1 MPVDTR
7 INVPFLPQEGITSQI
22 LTAIQL
28 ANEQHRQQQ
37 QTGIQ
42 QQQTGI
48 QQQQVNQQGALI
60 PSDIA
65 QKEAAA
71 KADTAQA
78 DTAEFNLK
86 ARKEMFRNLT
96 GMDLDAPQGTA
107 PAATGGTIADTVD
120 SLIQDPS
127 LSGTEKQ
134 ALGVAGR
141 QAMLRAYQDP
151 STAMESVVST
161 YNDILKQHG
170 DNTRAIKTD
179 TRQDSGSA
187 TGYSIIGTRPDGS
200 EAFRHPSQPPLPKT
214 LEEATALLGSASLA
228 NSREP
233 TPGNQ
238 AALELYKKQH
248 DAMYADHL
256 AVVER
261 QARATAQTHGAD
273 VEAMYRIGKNPVT
286 GEVLSLANA
295 PPSALVNPAT
305 GEVVPQN
312 MIALYKPTMNERQT
326 ADTARQ
332 VLAISQDL
340 KNEVAKNSDLIGPL
354 SGRSKEGLQKLGLN
368 AEDSSKLLDDLSFLQ
383 SAGTKMHTG
392 RFSAEIMQKMGSL
405 IKPGMNAEEFKG
417 GLESI
422 NDVAQRYA
430 NEDKLTT
437 VYEYQQRQQFEGQG
451 AGPAAAAP
459 PKAPGGAD
467 PFAAFGGKSR

>member
-7 INVPFLPQEGITSQI
+7 INIPFNPQEGITGQI
-22 LTAIQL
+22 LQAIQL
-28 ANEQHRQQQ
+28 ANEQHSRQQ
-37 QTGIQ
+37 GL
-42 QQQTGI
+42 GI

-65 QKEAAA
+65 QKQAATA
-71 KADTAQA
+71 LDTAQA
-78 DTAEFNLK
+78 ATAEFNLK
-86 ARKEMFRNLT
+86 ARKDMFRQLT
-96 GMDLDAPQGTA
+96 GTDLDAPQGTA

-120 SLIQDPS
+120 SLISDPT

-151 STAMESVVST
+151 STAMDSVVST

-179 TRQDSGSA
+179 TRQDSGSS

-200 EAFRHPSQPPLPKT
+200 EAFRHPSQPPTPKT
-214 LEEATALLGSASLA
+214 LDEATSLLGSASLA
-228 NSREP
+228 YQRDP
-233 TPGNQ
+233 TSGNK
-238 AALELYKKQH
+238 AALDLYQAQH
-248 DAMYADHL
+248 DAMYKDHL
-256 AVVER
+256 AEVEK
-261 QARATAQTHGAD
+261 QARVTAQTHGAD

-286 GEVLSLANA
+286 GETLNLSNA

-340 KNEVAKNSDLIGPL
+340 KNEVAKNPDLIGPL
-354 SGRSKEGLQKLGLN
+354 SGRSKEGLQKIGIN
-368 AEDSSKLLDDLSFLQ
+368 AADSSKLLDDLSFLQ
-383 SAGTKMHTG
+383 SAATKMHTG

-437 VYEYQQRQQFEGQG
+437 VYEYQQRQQFENQPNGPT
-451 AGPAAAAP
+451 AGTIE
-459 PKAPGGAD
+459 GG
-467 PFAAFGGKSR
+467 FRFKGGDAGKPENWEKVP

>member
-7 INVPFLPQEGITSQI
+7 INIPFNPQEGITGQI
-22 LTAIQL
+22 LQAIQL
-28 ANEQHRQQQ
+28 ANEQHH
-37 QTGIQ
+37 Q

-65 QKEAAA
+65 QKEAA
-71 KADTAQA
+71 TALDNA
-78 DTAEFNLK
+78 NTATAEFNLK
-86 ARKEMFRNLT
+86 ARKDMFRNLT
-96 GMDLDAPQGTA
+96 GTDLDAPPGTA

-141 QAMLRAYQDP
+141 QAMLKAYQDP
-151 STAMESVVST
+151 ANAMDSVVST

-200 EAFRHPSQPPLPKT
+200 EAFRHPSQPPTPKT
-214 LEEATALLGSASLA
+214 LDEATSLLGSASLA
-228 NSREP
+228 YQRDA
-233 TPGNQ
+233 TPGNK
-238 AALELYKKQH
+238 AALDLYQAQH
-248 DAMYADHL
+248 DAMYKDHL
-256 AVVER
+256 AEVEK

-286 GEVLSLANA
+286 GETLNLSNA

-340 KNEVAKNSDLIGPL
+340 KNEVAKNPDLIGPL
-354 SGRSKEGLQKLGLN
+354 AGRSKEGLQKLGLN
-368 AEDSSKLLDDLSFLQ
+368 SADSSKLLDDLSFLQ
-383 SAGTKMHTG
+383 SAATKMHTG

-405 IKPGMNAEEFKG
+405 IKPGMNADEFRG

-437 VYEYQQRQQFEGQG
+437 VYEFQQRQNFENQGQ
-451 AGPAAAAP
+451 AP
-459 PKAPGGAD
+459 VRPKGVPDNATWDQSTRTWNAP
-467 PFAAFGGKSR
+467 